1 MSLKYL
7 KLNTFNALKNAP
19 EELAFLQEKV
29 SKIHFDVQNKQV
41 LEKDWLGW
49 YDLPQNYD
57 KQEVELMHQ
66 KAAQWEK
73 MGVEV
78 VVVIGIGGSY
88 LGAKTGYDFIYGPYS
103 LKKPRM
109 ELLFAG
115 NDLSAS
121 TLVSKLNYVKNKKF
135 AINVISK
142 SGTTLEPSVAFRE
155 FRMLLESQIKKQQ
168 RPEEEASQLIVA
180 TTDKDKGLLNE
191 LATQKGY
198 LKLIVPDD
206 VGGRFS
212 VLTAVGLF
220 PFICAGINVEA
231 LLEGARQTNK
241 ELSSELLAKNP
252 AYLYAALRYYFH
264 TQKQYMV
271 ELMVSYEPK
280 MQYFTEWWKQLFGES
295 EGKDGKGLWPSS
307 ALYTTDLHSLGQMVQ
322 DGNKILFETI
332 LSVQNSHQNI
342 TLQVDIDD
350 PDKLGYLNN
359 KDLHS
364 INNTVLEATIDAH
377 ANIGAVPNLHLTFKD
392 FSEESL
398 GALFMFFERAV
409 TMSAYLLGVNPFNQ
423 PGVEVYK
430 KNMFELLKK

>member
-7 KLNTFNALKNAP
+7 NLNTENALKNASS
-19 EELAFLQEKV
+19 ELSFLQAKISQIHHDVKHKTVAEK
-29 SKIHFDVQNKQV
+29 
-41 LEKDWLGW
+41 EWLGW
-49 YDLPQNYD
+49 YDLPSNYG
-57 KQEVELMHQ
+57 KTEVELMHQ

-73 MGVEV
+73 SGVEV

-88 LGAKTGYDFIYGPYS
+88 LGAKTGYEFIYGPYAN
-103 LKKPRM
+103 KKPRM

-121 TLVSKLNYVKNKKF
+121 ALVSKLNYVKDKKF

-155 FRMLLESQIKKQQ
+155 FRMLLEAQIKKQNL
-168 RPEEEASQLIVA
+168 PIEEAANLIVA

-198 LKLIVPDD
+198 MKLIVPDD

-220 PFICAGINVEA
+220 PFVCAGINVEQI
-231 LLEGARQTNK
+231 LQGASETN
-241 ELSSELLAKNP
+241 EQLNSDLISQNP
-252 AYLYAALRYYFH
+252 AYLYAALRYYLH
-264 TQKQYMV
+264 VKQKYMV
-271 ELMVSYEPK
+271 ELFVSYEPK
-280 MQYFTEWWKQLFGES
+280 LQYFTEWWKQLFGES
-295 EGKDGKGLWPSS
+295 EGKDGKGLWPAS
-307 ALYTTDLHSLGQMVQ
+307 ALYSTDLHSIGQMVQ
-322 DGNKILFETI
+322 DGSKILFETVV
-332 LSVQNSHQNI
+332 SVQDSHQNI
-342 TLQVDIDD
+342 TLQQDFND
-350 PDKLGYLNN
+350 PDKLGYLND

-364 INNTVLEATIDAH
+364 INNTVLQATICAH
-377 ANIGAVPNLHLTFKD
+377 ANVGNVPNLHLTIKD
-392 FSEESL
+392 FSEQTL
-398 GALFMFFERAV
+398 GALFIFFERAV